1 MLKYAIG
8 WSIGIINLAATFY
21 LHRKTKSSQ
30 IAQLA
35 EQWTVNPSVVGSSPT
50 LGAMKNNNNNQF
62 GHVHN
67 VHNITYQKDNIN
79 FQQTIKRIQKVSN
92 LQVELDAYK
101 KLTDEMVYLFDRL
114 ASDQNSIHTWF
125 EVKTVLDKYESIKDG
140 QSNR

>member
-1 MLKYAIG
+1 MEI
-8 WSIGIINLAATFY
+8 ITHGI
-21 LHRKTKSSQ
+21 KSKEITPPSQ

-50 LGAMKNNNNNQF
+50 LGAMKNDNNNF

-67 VHNITYQKDNIN
+67 LHEYEKDSVR
-79 FQQTIKRIQKVSN
+79 FQQTIKRIQKSST
-92 LQVELDAYK
+92 LEIELDVYK
-101 KLTDEMVYLFDRL
+101 KLTDEMAYLFDRL

-125 EVKTVLDKYESIKDG
+125 EVKDVLDKYESIKDG

>member
-1 MLKYAIG
+1 MVQYIIG
-8 WSIGIINLAATFY
+8 WSISLINLVVTLY

-50 LGAMKNNNNNQF
+50 LGAMKNNNDNF

-67 VHNITYQKDNIN
+67 ITNYQKDNIN
-79 FQQTIKRIQKVSN
+79 FQQTIKRIQKVST
-92 LQVELDAYK
+92 LEIELDAYK
-101 KLTDEMVYLFDRL
+101 KLADEMVYLFDRI

-125 EVKTVLDKYESIKDG
+125 EVKTILDKYESIKNG
-140 QSNR
+140 QSNS

>member
-1 MLKYAIG
+1 MEKI
-8 WSIGIINLAATFY
+8 IHGI
-21 LHRKTKSSQ
+21 KSKQKNPLSQ

-67 VHNITYQKDNIN
+67 VHNINYQKDNIN
-79 FQQTIKRIQKVSN
+79 FQQTIKRIQKTSA
-92 LQVELDAYK
+92 LEMELDIYK
-101 KLTDEMVYLFDRL
+101 KLADDMAYLFDRL
-114 ASDQNSIHTWF
+114 ASDQDSIHTWF